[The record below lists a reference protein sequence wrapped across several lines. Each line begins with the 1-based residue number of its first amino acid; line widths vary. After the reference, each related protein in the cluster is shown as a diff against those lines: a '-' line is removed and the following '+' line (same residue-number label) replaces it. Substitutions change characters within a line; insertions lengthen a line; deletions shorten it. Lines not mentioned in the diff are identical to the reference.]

1 MPSRSNRPGRSNN
14 TSSAPEAN
22 CASSTFT
29 SLPSPR
35 VNGVSR
41 RAASRPPASK
51 PGERGAAT
59 VTRCPSCRRAFTRA
73 AAESQASVS
82 RTYGASS
89 ARASKISIARASTT
103 TSFEWLRLVRLL
115 PFAPEMDELVS
126 KAQVLHEALPY
137 IRRFQNRT
145 FVVKYGGHAMIDETL
160 KQSFARDVCLLR
172 YVGIKV
178 VVVHGGGPQI
188 NQMLDRVGIA
198 STFSGGLRVT
208 DDATMD
214 VVEMVLG
221 GGVNQEIVGMICQHG
236 GRAVGLSGKD
246 DRFMRGKRL
255 EKVAVK
261 DEQGERVLV
270 DLGRVG
276 EVSHVDAGIV
286 ENLIGS
292 GFIPVIAP
300 IAVDAD
306 GHSLNVNADTAAG
319 SIASAL
325 SAAKLVL
332 MTDVDGVKTAK
343 GERLSSLGSAE
354 AEEMI
359 ESGVISGGM
368 IPKVRCALDAVN
380 GGVEKVHIIDG
391 RRLHALLLEIFT
403 DSGVGTEIRRGKV

>member
-1 MPSRSNRPGRSNN
+1 M
-14 TSSAPEAN
+14 
-22 CASSTFT
+22 
-29 SLPSPR
+29 
-35 VNGVSR
+35 V
-41 RAASRPPASK
+41 PPT
-51 PGERGAAT
+51 AT
-59 VTRCPSCRRAFTRA
+59 VR
-73 AAESQASVS
+73 
-82 RTYGASS
+82 
-89 ARASKISIARASTT
+89 
-103 TSFEWLRLVRLL
+103 
-115 PFAPEMDELVS
+115 PEMDELVS

-160 KQSFARDVCLLR
+160 KESFARDVCLLR
-172 YVGIKV
+172 YVGIRV

-188 NQMLDRVGIA
+188 NQMLDRVGIH
-198 STFSGGLRVT
+198 STFRGGLRVT

-246 DRFMRGKRL
+246 DRFMRGRRL
-255 EKVAVK
+255 DKVTAK
-261 DEQGERVLV
+261 DEQGEPVLV

-276 EVSHVDAGIV
+276 EVSHVEAGIV
-286 ENLIGS
+286 ENLISS

-300 IAVDAD
+300 IAVDEE
-306 GHSLNVNADTAAG
+306 GKSLNVNADTAAG

>member
-1 MPSRSNRPGRSNN
+1 
-14 TSSAPEAN
+14 
-22 CASSTFT
+22 
-29 SLPSPR
+29 
-35 VNGVSR
+35 
-41 RAASRPPASK
+41 
-51 PGERGAAT
+51 
-59 VTRCPSCRRAFTRA
+59 
-73 AAESQASVS
+73 
-82 RTYGASS
+82 
-89 ARASKISIARASTT
+89 
-103 TSFEWLRLVRLL
+103 
-115 PFAPEMDELVS
+115 MDELVS

-145 FVVKYGGHAMIDETL
+145 FVVKYGGHAMVDETL

-172 YVGIKV
+172 YVGIRV

-188 NQMLDRVGIA
+188 NQMLDRVGIR

-236 GRAVGLSGKD
+236 GRAIGLSGKD

-255 EKVAVK
+255 DKVAAK
-261 DEQGERVLV
+261 DAQGEPVLV

-276 EVSHVDAGIV
+276 EVEHVEAGIV
-286 ENLIGS
+286 ENLISS

-300 IAVDAD
+300 IAVDPS

-325 SAAKLVL
+325 NAAKLVL
-332 MTDVDGVKTAK
+332 MTDVDGVKTAN
-343 GERLSSLGSAE
+343 GERLSSLGSTE

-359 ESGVISGGM
+359 ESGVITGGM

-380 GGVEKVHIIDG
+380 GGVEKVHILDG